1 MFFGAP
7 LFGRFALA
15 GDHHVFHIE
24 VGELVVDF
32 GFAVAAVGGDRAR
45 YLSGSLR
52 HPRHGRGQLVICD
65 ATLRVHDPA
74 GLTEALDD
82 AYDRD
87 DDEPDGTLVWFEHL
101 ITHGMQRIRAHLEL
115 SDDELHVHADSE
127 ARFERVLA
135 KIRALDPSVTV
146 LSETREPAGDV
157 RAVQRLAARSSAT
170 PATFLDPAADPGIA
184 AALEEMARTYEAAW
198 LDEPI
203 PALAGHTP
211 RECAND
217 PTRRPDL
224 IRLLDSFPQD
234 TGRPDTMSPARLRVA
249 LGLS

>member
-1 MFFGAP
+1 MTNTTATPDVAGA
-7 LFGRFALA
+7 
-15 GDHHVFHIE
+15 
-24 VGELVVDF
+24 
-32 GFAVAAVGGDRAR
+32 
-45 YLSGSLR
+45 
-52 HPRHGRGQLVICD
+52 
-65 ATLRVHDPA
+65 
-74 GLTEALDD
+74 
-82 AYDRD
+82 
-87 DDEPDGTLVWFEHL
+87 LVWFEHV
-101 ITHGMQRIRAHLEL
+101 ITHGLQRIRAHLEL
-115 SDDELHVHADSE
+115 SGDELHVHANSE
-127 ARFERVLA
+127 ARFERVLVT
-135 KIRALDPSVTV
+135 IRALDPSVTV

-157 RAVQRLAARSSAT
+157 RAVQRLAARSSAA
-170 PATFLDPAADPGIA
+170 PATFLDPAANPAIA

-234 TGRPDTMSPARLRVA
+234 TGQPGTMSPARLRAA